1 MEKVVMNNHVYKGEK
16 TKEISFPLGGIGTG
30 CIGLAGNGR
39 LIDWEIFGRPNKRS
53 SNLYSHFSVKAEVDG
68 QVIDAR
74 ILNSDFQPPYMGVPV
89 RDGALHSGY
98 GFGPEDTTMAG
109 LPHFKESIFTGEFPF
124 AYMDFID
131 ETFPAKVKLTAFN
144 PFIPLN
150 DKDSSIPG
158 ALFEVELMN
167 TLDCEVEYSVLLSLT
182 NPHKSKSIDNIY
194 NQEERIHFIKQTSL
208 TYDCND
214 VEFGDLS
221 IATDA
226 AEVSCQEYWYR
237 GGWQDSIEMYMRDL
251 NSPGRLQNRTYIGIK
266 KEDNEKNDTSTLAAH
281 MKVKAGEKKKVRF
294 VITWNFPNMCNH
306 WNPEMCE
313 CDTGQCDNEIKTVWQ
328 NYYATLFKDSTK
340 SASYLLN
347 NWKRLYDE
355 TQLFKNALFSSTLPP
370 KAIEAISAN
379 LSVLKSPTCLRLT
392 DGSFYG
398 FEGCIEDVGCC
409 EGSCTHVWNYQYA
422 LPFLFPKLE
431 RSMRDLD
438 FKYNQ
443 RDKGNMAFRLQ
454 LPLGRK
460 NGMRACVDGQMGGV
474 IKAYR
479 DWKICG
485 DDDWLMSNWEAIK
498 NSIEFAWSEDNEDR
512 WDPMKTGV
520 ISGRQHHTLD
530 MELFGPSAWLN
541 GFYLA
546 ALKAGAEIADHFD
559 EKTLA
564 KEYREIFLKGKKWT
578 DENLFNGDY
587 FVQRIELEDET
598 LLDHYD
604 EMTKK
609 AYWNDEAVEIKYQI
623 KDGCVIDQVIGQW
636 HANLCGLGEIFD
648 KKKTKTALGS
658 LYKNNY
664 VESMRHQI
672 NPWRL
677 YALNDESGLIICSWP
692 DGRGKPAIPLT
703 YNTETMTG
711 FEYQAA
717 SHMIQEGLLDEGISI
732 IEAIRDRYDGEKRNP
747 WNEIECGS
755 NYARSMASYALLNT
769 FSGFEFDMV
778 KGMIGFNP
786 IELELTD
793 RKYSQFFWSLDS
805 GWGIVEVRDNQVILK
820 LLYGS
825 LSFKMIHLPFLN
837 EAELVSVKLGEDD
850 QLFTYENGA
859 INFKEELIIE
869 ANDYDQAVEEM
880 TVLFKKSLGK

>member
-1 MEKVVMNNHVYKGEK
+1 MEKVVMSNYVYEGKK

-30 CIGLAGNGR
+30 CIGLSGNGR
-39 LIDWEIFGRPNKRS
+39 LIDWEIFNKPNKRS
-53 SNLYSHFSVKAEVDG
+53 SNLYSHFAVKAEVDG
-68 QVIDAR
+68 QVIDAK
-74 ILNSDFQPPYMGVPV
+74 ILNSDLQPPYIGGPV
-89 RDGALHSGY
+89 RGGALHSGY
-98 GFGPEDTTMAG
+98 GFGPEDTTMSG

-124 AYMDFID
+124 AQMDFID
-131 ETFPAKVKLTAFN
+131 ETFPAKVKMTAFN

-158 ALFEVELMN
+158 ALFEIELEN
-167 TLDCEVEYSVLLSLT
+167 TLDCEVEYSLLLSLT
-182 NPHKSKSIDNIY
+182 NPHKSKSIDNLY
-194 NQEERIHFIKQTSL
+194 NQDESIHYIKQSSR

-214 VEFGDLS
+214 VAFGDIS

-226 AEVSCQEYWYR
+226 AEVSYQEYWYR
-237 GGWQDSIEMYMRDL
+237 GGWKDPIEMYMRDL
-251 NSPGRLQNRTYIGIK
+251 SNPGRLQNRSYIGTM
-266 KEDNEKNDTSTLAAH
+266 KEADEKNDTSTLAAH
-281 MKVKAGEKKKVRF
+281 IKVKAGEKKNVRF
-294 VITWNFPNMCNH
+294 VITWNFPNMYNH
-306 WNPEMCE
+306 WNPEICK
-313 CDTGQCDNEIKTVWQ
+313 CGTGQCDNELKTTWQ
-328 NYYATLFKDSTK
+328 NYYATLYEDSTK

-347 NWKRLYDE
+347 NWNRLYDE
-355 TQLFKNALFSSTLPP
+355 TQLFKNALFSSTLPS

-443 RDKGNMAFRLQ
+443 RGKGNMSFRLQ

-460 NGMRACVDGQMGGV
+460 NSMRACVDGQMGGV

-479 DWKICG
+479 DWKISG
-485 DDDWLMSNWEAIK
+485 DDEWLMSNWEAIK

-546 ALKAGAEIADHFD
+546 ALKAGAEMADHFG
-559 EKTLA
+559 EKNRA
-564 KEYREIFLKGKKWT
+564 KEYRNIFQKGKKWT
-578 DENLFNGDY
+578 DENLFNGDF
-587 FVQRIELEDET
+587 FVQHIDLEDQT
-598 LLDHYD
+598 LLDQYD
-604 EMTKK
+604 AMTKTT
-609 AYWNDEAVEIKYQI
+609 YWNEEAGEIKYQI
-623 KDGCVIDQVIGQW
+623 KEGCVIDQVIGQW

-672 NPWRL
+672 NTWRL
-677 YALNDESGLIICSWP
+677 YALNDESGLIMCSWP
-692 DGRGKPAIPLT
+692 DRIDKPAIPLT

-717 SHMIQEGLLDEGISI
+717 SHMIQEGLVDEGLTI
-732 IEAIRDRYDGEKRNP
+732 IEAIRNRYDGEKRNP

-769 FSGFEFDMV
+769 YSGFMFDMTR
-778 KGMIGFNP
+778 GIIGFNP
-786 IELELTD
+786 VGHETTD
-793 RKYSQFFWSLDS
+793 IKNYQFFWSLDS
-805 GWGIVEVRDNQVILK
+805 GWGTVKVRDGRVVLK
-820 LLYGS
+820 VLYGS
-825 LSFKMIHLPFLN
+825 LRIQTIDLPFLN
-837 EAELVSVKLGEDD
+837 GAKVVTVKLGEDY
-850 QLFTYENGA
+850 QLFSFKNGT
-859 INFKEELIIE
+859 INLKKELLIEVNCELII
-869 ANDYDQAVEEM
+869 
-880 TVLFKKSLGK
+880 LF